1 MVADALSEIG
11 IEVTADLP
19 DWATRIE
26 RSNTGDYDMIV
37 CGTIGK
43 ILDMDWASIFY
54 QSGEVRMDAS
64 PYFADDRDRP
74 GCCMRAAPPWT
85 RMRATRSIS
94 SSVSGPWSCLPW
106 CSSLPGAG
114 LRVRQLCGELRL
126 PLRRSEPAG
135 RHLPGAGRSER
146 ALTVHFS
153 KSDATDAIGIRGIC
167 EKAESGGVLCANWR
181 PGTREGD

>member
-64 PYFADDRDRP
+64 PYFADDEIDR
-74 GCCMRAAPPWT
+74 
-85 RMRATRSIS
+85 
-94 SSVSGPWSCLPW
+94 L
-106 CSSLPGAG
+106 LY
-114 LRVRQLCGELRL
+114 E
-126 PLRRSEPAG
+126 G
-135 RHLPGAGRSER
+135 RTTLDEDARNEIYQQFRER
-146 ALTVHFS
+146 ALELSPLVFICYREQAFVS
-153 KSDATDAIGIRGIC
+153 GNYVENFDFLSGVLSQQAGIC
-167 EKAESGGVLCANWR
+167 LEQVVVNEH
-181 PGTREGD
+181 